1 MKFEELKNIV
11 KNVPETS
18 GIYKFID
25 KNEQTLYV
33 GKAKNLRKRLTNYTQ
48 PERLNKRIA
57 RMVNLATKLDFIQT
71 QNELEALLLEH
82 NLIKKLAPHFNILL
96 RDSKTFPY
104 ISIGKNHLFP
114 RLAKHR
120 GVKSQSYYFGPFAQ
134 ARDVNKTIDILKKS
148 FLLRTCTDQEF
159 KASKKPCL
167 EYQIK
172 KCSAPCVN
180 YISRED
186 YQKLV
191 ADTVN
196 FLNGKSTAI
205 QESLNLK
212 MAEFSKNEEFE
223 KALVVRDKIRAL
235 ATIQAQQNINID
247 DLGNSDVIVI
257 IRHQMWVCVS
267 VSFYRNGNNYGS
279 KPYFYNIANENFA
292 EENQDNLAN
301 FLWEFLG
308 QFYLENQAPQIILLN
323 LMPLE
328 AEAENMAPNQHLQLF
343 NDFINQI
350 NSQND
355 YKVKVKIA
363 NKGNNLKLIQ
373 DLEFLAKQLT
383 EQKIVST
390 ASNQGFL
397 QAIKELFNLQKTPQK
412 IEVYDNS
419 HTAGTNQV
427 GVLIVTNAEGFI
439 KNDYRKFN
447 VKDFNQYN
455 IDNANNGNA
464 NNGDANNGND
474 LAILEQI
481 LTRRFTNY
489 IQEKLPDFIIID
501 GGLTHLNVAFKVFKE
516 LEINIP
522 FICMS
527 KGKDR
532 NSGLEDF
539 HFYEFDEEKQEKTHR
554 QITLPKN
561 HLLKYYLQRLR
572 DEAHRFAITTHRQK
586 RGKEITKSS
595 LDDIEG
601 IGASRK
607 KKLLQYF
614 GSVEKIKTAKVA
626 DLERVEGISKKIAIQ
641 IHQFFN

>member
-1 MKFEELKNIV
+1 MIFEELKNIV

-57 RMVNLATKLDFIQT
+57 RMVGLATKLDFIQT

-96 RDSKTFPY
+96 RDSKSFPY
-104 ISIGKNHLFP
+104 IAIGGNSAFP

-120 GVKSQSYYFGPFAQ
+120 GTKMKNHNYFGPFAQ

-180 YISRED
+180 YISQVD

-191 ADTVN
+191 DEAVD

-257 IRHQMWVCVS
+257 IRHQMWVCVY

-279 KPYFYNIANENFA
+279 KPYFYNIANENFI

-301 FLWEFLG
+301 FLWEF
-308 QFYLENQAPQIILLN
+308 FRAILLRK
-323 LMPLE
+323 
-328 AEAENMAPNQHLQLF
+328 
-343 NDFINQI
+343 
-350 NSQND
+350 SSS
-355 YKVKVKIA
+355 A
-363 NKGNNLKLIQ
+363 NY
-373 DLEFLAKQLT
+373 F
-383 EQKIVST
+383 V
-390 ASNQGFL
+390 
-397 QAIKELFNLQKTPQK
+397 
-412 IEVYDNS
+412 
-419 HTAGTNQV
+419 
-427 GVLIVTNAEGFI
+427 
-439 KNDYRKFN
+439 KFN
-447 VKDFNQYN
+447 
-455 IDNANNGNA
+455 
-464 NNGDANNGND
+464 
-474 LAILEQI
+474 
-481 LTRRFTNY
+481 
-489 IQEKLPDFIIID
+489 
-501 GGLTHLNVAFKVFKE
+501 
-516 LEINIP
+516 
-522 FICMS
+522 
-527 KGKDR
+527 
-532 NSGLEDF
+532 
-539 HFYEFDEEKQEKTHR
+539 
-554 QITLPKN
+554 
-561 HLLKYYLQRLR
+561 
-572 DEAHRFAITTHRQK
+572 
-586 RGKEITKSS
+586 
-595 LDDIEG
+595 
-601 IGASRK
+601 AS
-607 KKLLQYF
+607 
-614 GSVEKIKTAKVA
+614 
-626 DLERVEGISKKIAIQ
+626 
-641 IHQFFN
+641 